1 MKKNKKVVAKRFFL
15 VKKRYNFLVY
25 FRGKVMDGDV
35 LVIYGKIFKALGE
48 KMEVLIGESASIS
61 VLRASWRLVKK
72 EYPFL
77 AHLNPSSLDLGVFK
91 TTEVAS
97 EELEKGLQEFLNT
110 VLELF
115 SDLVGGILT
124 QKLEEVLLKCKEEK

>member
-1 MKKNKKVVAKRFFL
+1 
-15 VKKRYNFLVY
+15 
-25 FRGKVMDGDV
+25 
-35 LVIYGKIFKALGE
+35 
-48 KMEVLIGESASIS
+48 
-61 VLRASWRLVKK
+61 
-72 EYPFL
+72 
-77 AHLNPSSLDLGVFK
+77 VFK